1 MARHASSA
9 FTVRQYMLAKDF
21 ELYYYND
28 NDLRSVDMHR
38 HDYLECYFFLEGKVE
53 MIVGG
58 QKCQPTPGD
67 VLIVLPGTEHC
78 LHVLDASVPYRR
90 FVFWVSTQYISI
102 LTESCPECGY
112 IFDHVRQSGQPL
124 LHFPLVP
131 FLQLSDR
138 LFALLDEIHADRYAK
153 EMALSIRLND
163 LLLSLNRCSH
173 ELIEEETKLPGTSHY
188 DAISRYILEHLS
200 EELFLEHLSQVF
212 YLSKYYIVHLFQD
225 LIGLSPHQYITKQ
238 RLNRCADAIRTG
250 TPISE
255 AYLSCGFR
263 DYSGFYRA
271 FVKEFGESPRSYQ
284 NGHSPHVDRSQR
296 KEPSPP

>member
-90 FVFWVSTQYISI
+90 FVFWIGSDYLTD
-102 LTESCPECGY
+102 LTEQAEEYGHSVKRE
-112 IFDHVRQSGQPL
+112 IA
-124 LHFPLVP
+124 
-131 FLQLSDR
+131 FLTAHSML
-138 LFALLDEIHADRYAK
+138 
-153 EMALSIRLND
+153 
-163 LLLSLNRCSH
+163 
-173 ELIEEETKLPGTSHY
+173 
-188 DAISRYILEHLS
+188 
-200 EELFLEHLSQVF
+200 
-212 YLSKYYIVHLFQD
+212 HLFGYD
-225 LIGLSPHQYITKQ
+225 HID
-238 RLNRCADAIRTG
+238 DAGREEMEKLLKCCYYDT
-250 TPISE
+250 E
-255 AYLSCGFR
+255 
-263 DYSGFYRA
+263 
-271 FVKEFGESPRSYQ
+271 
-284 NGHSPHVDRSQR
+284 VDF
-296 KEPSPP
+296 